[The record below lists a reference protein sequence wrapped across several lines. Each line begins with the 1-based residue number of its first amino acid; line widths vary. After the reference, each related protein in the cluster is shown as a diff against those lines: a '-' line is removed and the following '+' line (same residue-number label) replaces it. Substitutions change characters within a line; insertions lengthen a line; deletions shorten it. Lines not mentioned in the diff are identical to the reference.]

1 MSRPTG
7 LDKVWLPIHPSDQ
20 NVITSA
26 VLEEGAVSDR
36 IELYILGNLGARL
49 EVPAGVGARLLAEC
63 GLERAAL

>member
-1 MSRPTG
+1 MSHPSG
-7 LDKVWLPIHPSDQ
+7 LEKVWWPVRPSDE

-26 VLEEGAVSDR
+26 VLEAGAISDR
-36 IELYILGNLGARL
+36 IELYVLGNLGARL